1 MEIKISTE
9 NGRVPVTIM
18 HIDGD
23 IDSATSN
30 LFQTKAEELIKS
42 GARYILIDLAHCPYM
57 SSASLR
63 ALHQVFKELNAIHPD
78 ATLSEDE
85 IKKGIN
91 AGTYKSPYLKLLNVP
106 NETKAV
112 FKTSGFDMY
121 LEIYDDKKKAI
132 AAF

>member
-1 MEIKISTE
+1 MDIKVSTE

-63 ALHQVFKELNAIHPD
+63 ALHQVFKELNTINPD

-91 AGTYKSPYLKLLNVP
+91 AGTYKSPYLKLLNVS
-106 NETKAV
+106 NETKMV
-112 FKTSGFDMY
+112 FKTSGFDMF
-121 LEIYDDKKKAI
+121 LEIYDDMKKAI

>member
-42 GARYILIDLAHCPYM
+42 GARNILIDLAHCPYM

-63 ALHQVFKELNAIHPD
+63 ALHQVFKELNAINPD
-78 ATLSEDE
+78 TTLSEDE

-91 AGTYKSPYLKLLNVP
+91 AGTYKSPYLKLLNV
-106 NETKAV
+106 
-112 FKTSGFDMY
+112 DM
-121 LEIYDDKKKAI
+121 KKAI